1 MLSYSVF
8 LMIALLCGFST
19 SLGQKCSLCSTD
31 ESQKHDCN
39 YPNHIVEC
47 HNGSYVTVLPCYCM
61 FNATV
66 GYCFYTCF
74 NKDFFVAENT
84 NNWVQLCDSFNRTG
98 RFCGSC
104 KKDTAFPVYSF
115 SLRCVEC
122 NANWKNVAKYIALAY
137 GPMTLFL
144 IIIVVFRVSI
154 NSAPLLGFIFVA
166 QISTSPFQMRLAK
179 GVFDQLNSFQKF
191 GINICASMYGIWNLD
206 FLRFTF
212 DPFCLHPSLST
223 IHVISLDYIIA
234 SYPCI
239 LILVTYGMAEFH
251 ARGYRLFIILWKP
264 FHYCFARFRHQLN
277 IKTSMADAF
286 GTFFSLS
293 YAKTLTTTIDLVSF
307 TRVWN
312 SDGTIISHQ
321 VYYDASRRPLS
332 DEHVPFLLLALLFF
346 SVFNVIPIFVLFV
359 YSFKQQYLP
368 TEERHFFYPL
378 MNTLLA
384 SYKDGRG
391 HGCNCR
397 FFVVV
402 YLIARIIVYA
412 AIMFT
417 LNYFFQL
424 LAALLLLVLGM
435 LVAVIK
441 PYKST
446 VYNTTDTVL
455 LLSLALSYLGVASY
469 YYAFYISPMSLHI
482 TEYAP
487 GILFVVPSSYIAVL
501 VLYNAWVVNKLPQR
515 TVKEV
520 HTQAVKLMQSIK
532 SMIHRLNV
540 EYLTRE
546 EYHSAIIIPPSTV
559 VTIDSR
565 SLTM

>member
-1 MLSYSVF
+1 MLSYPVF
-8 LMIALLCGFST
+8 IIIATLCRIRT
-19 SLGQKCSLCSTD
+19 SQGQDCYLCSTD
-31 ESQKHDCN
+31 ESQKHHCG
-39 YPNHIVEC
+39 YPNRIVKC
-47 HNGSYVTVLPCYCM
+47 YNGSYVTVLPCYCM

-74 NKDFFVAENT
+74 NKGFFVAENA
-84 NNWVQLCDSFNRTG
+84 NDWVQLCDSFNRTG
-98 RFCGSC
+98 QFCGSC
-104 KKDTAFPVYSF
+104 KKDAGFPVYSF
-115 SLRCVEC
+115 SLSCVEC
-122 NANWKNVAKYIALAY
+122 EANWQNVAKYIALAY
-137 GPMTLFL
+137 GPLTLFL
-144 IIIVVFRVSI
+144 IIIVVFRVSV
-154 NSAPLLGFIFVA
+154 NSAPLHGFIFVA

-179 GVFDQLNSFQKF
+179 GEFDHLNSFQKF
-191 GINICASMYGIWNLD
+191 GIDICASMYGIWNLD
-206 FLRFTF
+206 FLRFTLQ
-212 DPFCLHPSLST
+212 PFCIHPSLST

-239 LILVTYGMAEFH
+239 LILVTYGMIECH

-312 SDGTIISHQ
+312 SDGTIVGYK

-332 DEHVPFLLLALLFF
+332 NEHVPFLLLALFFF
-346 SVFNVIPIFVLFV
+346 SVFNVIPILALFMC
-359 YSFKQQYLP
+359 SFRQQYLP
-368 TEERHFFYPL
+368 AEERRFFYPL
-378 MNTLLA
+378 LNTLLA

-391 HGCNCR
+391 RGCNCR

-402 YLIARIIVYA
+402 YLIARIVVYA
-412 AIMFT
+412 AIMLT

-424 LAALLLLVLGM
+424 LAALLLLILGM

-469 YYAFYISPMSLHI
+469 YYAFYISPKSLYI

-487 GILFVVPSSYIAVL
+487 GFLFIVPSIYIAVL
-501 VLYNAWVVNKLPQR
+501 VLYNAWIVNKLPQR
-515 TVKEV
+515 AIKGV
-520 HTQAVKLMQSIK
+520 HTQAFKLIQSIK
-532 SMIHRLNV
+532 SMIRILNV
-540 EYLTRE
+540 GFLTGE
-546 EYHSAIIIPPSTV
+546 EYHSVIRVPPSTV

-565 SLTM
+565 SLTV